1 MPALKWKVTNS
12 LLLEAGMYGE
22 GIFTGCW
29 RGGAGQKSMGRDGAG
44 QGSKSAG
51 RSRADVVELANYIQL
66 HNHDHNYC
74 CHSVPLWAS

>member
-12 LLLEAGMYGE
+12 LLLEAGMEWE
-22 GIFTGCW
+22 GFFHG

-44 QGSKSAG
+44 QGSKFTG
-51 RSRADVVELANYIQL
+51 RSRADVVKIANYIQL
-66 HNHDHNYC
+66 HNHAHNYC

>member
-1 MPALKWKVTNS
+1 MFIVPALKWKVTNS
-12 LLLEAGMYGE
+12 LLLEAGMYG
-22 GIFTGCW
+22 

-44 QGSKSAG
+44 QGSESAG
-51 RSRADVVELANYIQL
+51 QSRADVAELANHIQL

>member
-12 LLLEAGMYGE
+12 LLLEAGMYEE
-22 GIFTGCW
+22 GISTGE
-29 RGGAGQKSMGRDGAG
+29 AGQKSMGRGGAG

-51 RSRADVVELANYIQL
+51 RSRAEVVELANYIQL

>member
-12 LLLEAGMYGE
+12 LLLEAGMYG
-22 GIFTGCW
+22 

-44 QGSKSAG
+44 QGSKSA
-51 RSRADVVELANYIQL
+51 RQSRADIVELANYIQL
-66 HNHDHNYC
+66 YHHDHNYC